1 MNLLEL
7 FNKTQNKSDKEIY
20 HKYISNF
27 YNDKFEKFKNKN
39 ISILEIGIQ
48 YGNSLKLWEQ
58 YFLNSK
64 IYSIDINKYYIHEY
78 GDNVNIIIGDAYSEE
93 MINYFKG
100 MNIYFDII
108 IDDGP
113 HTLNSQD
120 YFLKNYQQLLKE
132 KDSIIILEDI
142 YDHSFFYLKEKYPD
156 FIALDFAEQIQG
168 ERNSR
173 IMFKENL

>member
-7 FNKTQNKSDKEIY
+7 FNNTQNKSDKELY
-20 HKYISNF
+20 HRYISNF
-27 YNDKFEKFKNKN
+27 YSDKFEKFKNKN

-58 YFLNSK
+58 FFLNSQ
-64 IYSIDINKYYIHEY
+64 IYSIDINPYYIHEY
-78 GDNVNIIIGDAYSEE
+78 NENVNIIIGDAYCEKT
-93 MINYFKG
+93 INYFKEI
-100 MNIYFDII
+100 NIKFDII

-113 HTLNSQD
+113 HTLSSQD
-120 YFLKNYQQLLKE
+120 YFLENYQQFLKP
-132 KDSIIILEDI
+132 KNSIIILEDI
-142 YDHSFFYLKEKYPD
+142 YDGPFSFLKEKYTD
-156 FIALDFAEQIQG
+156 FTILDFTEKIQG

>member
-7 FNKTQNKSDKEIY
+7 FNKTENKSDKELY

-27 YNDKFEKFKNKN
+27 YSSKFEKFKNKN

-58 YFLNSK
+58 YFLNGQ
-64 IYSIDINKYYIHEY
+64 IYSIDISRYYTHEY
-78 GDNVNIIIGDAYSEE
+78 GSNVNIIINNAYSEE

-113 HTLNSQD
+113 HTLQSQD
-120 YFLKNYQQLLKE
+120 YFLENYQQLLKE

-142 YDHSFFYLKEKYPD
+142 YDASSSYLKEKYPD
-156 FIALDFAEQIQG
+156 FTALDFTEEIQG